1 MVNET
6 EVRNSEDRASS
17 CSGMTESPVAGPASA
32 WTVRRARLIDIP
44 AVSRML
50 RSPSLADWPL
60 PGGVSDDDLTTAT
73 RLMLTHVGLEHG
85 EFWVADSDGEIRAAV
100 VVFPPTVPAGG
111 FGTQERLE
119 GALRLELGLI
129 PGVPDTTDITELAT
143 LAGAP
148 DMHWLL
154 MPLHAPGDD
163 EVLADLLE
171 AALPVVDQTGMPVL
185 CLEQGA
191 PAAPLRAAGFEPLAV
206 PLEVTVTA
214 SLRTGVQAPDD
225 AQALLAV
232 SL

>member
-1 MVNET
+1 
-6 EVRNSEDRASS
+6 
-17 CSGMTESPVAGPASA
+17 MTESMTAGAPS

-50 RSPSLADWPL
+50 RAPSLADWPL

-85 EFWVADSDGEIRAAV
+85 EFWVAESAGEVRAAV
-100 VVFPPTVPAGG
+100 VIFPPTVPAGG
-111 FGTQERLE
+111 FGTKQRLE
-119 GALRLELGLI
+119 GALKLELGLI
-129 PGVPDTTDITELAT
+129 PGLPDNTDITELAA

-148 DMHWLL
+148 EMHWLL

-163 EVLADLLE
+163 EVLNDLLE
-171 AALPVVDQTGMPVL
+171 AALPVVDETGMPVM

-191 PAAPLRAAGFEPLAV
+191 PAAPLRAAGFELLAV
-206 PLEVTVTA
+206 PLDLAVTA
-214 SLRTGVQAPDD
+214 SLRAGAQAPDD
-225 AQALLAV
+225 AESLLAI